1 MKSYS
6 PKKSTDSLVGKY
18 RKNVLGETPTLSAI
32 WSVVV
37 SSYPLVLN
45 KFRAAFS
52 RALRIRS
59 ACSSRGDRSPRAI
72 RQPPRPSECPD
83 NTTTMGTAESSDL
96 RNDFLGHP
104 LHVVEVGIEPLQRP
118 RADPAVGNAAL

>member
-32 WSVVV
+32 CSVVV

-45 KFRAAFS
+45 RFRAAFS
-52 RALRIRS
+52 RAFRIRS

-72 RQPPRPSECPD
+72 GQPPRPSGCPD
-83 NTTTMGTAESSDL
+83 STTTTGASTSLTLVVVPTILLQYMTVNCQ
-96 RNDFLGHP
+96 NDT
-104 LHVVEVGIEPLQRP
+104 
-118 RADPAVGNAAL
+118 

>member
-6 PKKSTDSLVGKY
+6 PKKSTDSLVGKK
-18 RKNVLGETPTLSAI
+18 RKNVLGETPTLAAI

-45 KFRAAFS
+45 RFSAAFS
-52 RALRIRS
+52 RALRTRS

-72 RQPPRPSECPD
+72 RQPPPESGCPD
-83 NTTTMGTAESSDL
+83 STTTTGAGTSL
-96 RNDFLGHP
+96 TL
-104 LHVVEVGIEPLQRP
+104 VVVPTILPTYDSQLSQ
-118 RADPAVGNAAL
+118 